1 MKHWNEL
8 DGSVFF
14 GKVFSFPVAI
24 GLVDLF
30 ALHVDNNRP
39 SITVEFDMQEMPD
52 ILPEKWRKAEFNTC
66 RIGISCGN
74 FRELEIKGIPTN
86 EKLNVDIAMLAG
98 EYRVRMSN
106 KDSLIFF
113 STRHVSLCGPSVYF
127 NARVED

>member
-1 MKHWNEL
+1 ME
-8 DGSVFF
+8 VFFF

-39 SITVEFDMQEMPD
+39 SITVEFDIQEIPD
-52 ILPEKWRKAEFNTC
+52 TLPEKWRKAEFNTC

-98 EYRVRMSN
+98 EYRVRISN

-113 STRHVSLCGPSVYF
+113 QQGMCLYAGRQYTLMRELKI
-127 NARVED
+127 R